1 MSTFSLK
8 IISTD
13 KVFYEGKCEYL
24 VIPTID
30 GEKKVFWLI
39 MRTWSSQWRSENCVS
54 ASLTVSG

>member
-13 KVFYEGKCEYL
+13 KVFYDGKCEYL

-30 GEKKVFWLI
+30 GEKVFWLI
-39 MRTWSSQWRSENCVS
+39 MRTWSLQWRSENCVS
-54 ASLTVSG
+54 VSRTASG